1 MLVDSKAKHKIL
13 IVDDA
18 ETNVNVIRDYLSE
31 DYDVISASNG
41 NDALELVKT
50 EKPDLILLDVIMP
63 VLNGFQVCKIIK
75 HDYKM
80 DFIPVVMLTALKSK
94 EDHHKG
100 IDVGADDFLKKPVG
114 QFELEKKIKSL
125 LRIKDQHD
133 SLLRD
138 LNKAY
143 DYLDYVGVLIAV
155 LDKDYKLVHVNKKG
169 AELLGYKRKN
179 IINRPWI
186 DLFVADDHMDH
197 VTETYDNLQKGL
209 IKPYEYHEYTIITIT
224 GKQRLYKWY
233 DSPLTDENGK
243 IYGIVISGEDITDK
257 RKAEIKLQEYADQLK
272 RSNDLKDL
280 FTDILRHDL
289 LNPAGLIKSFT
300 EFLEDTELDEKQ
312 KHMLTNIK
320 KSNLKLIELI
330 EDAAHLAKVESM
342 DKIELSRVDLE
353 PMLKDCTNYY
363 SLDMKNK
370 RISVDFL
377 FNGEHPALANS
388 IVERIFSNLISNAI
402 KYSNANTVIKITIED
417 LDEKWKIGIIDQ
429 GDGIPDKDKDVVF
442 ERFKRL
448 HRDNIRGS
456 GIGLAIVKR
465 IADLHNERIWVAD
478 NPEGKGS
485 IFWLT
490 LKKA

>member
-1 MLVDSKAKHKIL
+1 MEFGVRHKIL
-13 IVDDA
+13 IVDD
-18 ETNVNVIRDYLSE
+18 TSLNVALMKDYLSK
-31 DYDVISASNG
+31 DYDVISANDG

-50 EKPDLILLDVIMP
+50 QKPDLILLDVIMP
-63 VLNGFQVCKIIK
+63 GIDGFEVCKIIK

-80 DFIPVVMLTALKSK
+80 DFIPIVMITSLTSK

-100 IDVGADDFLKKPVG
+100 IEVGADDFLKKPVEK
-114 QFELEKKIKSL
+114 FELEKKITSL

-133 SLLRD
+133 ALLKD

-155 LDKDYKLVHVNKKG
+155 LDKDYKLVHINKKG
-169 AELLGYKRKN
+169 AEFLGYNKKN
-179 IINRPWI
+179 VLNRPWI

-209 IKPYEYHEYTIITIT
+209 IKPYEYHEYTIITID

-233 DSPLTDENGK
+233 DSPLTDKNGK

-257 RKAEIKLQEYADQLK
+257 RKAEMQLQEYADQLK

-289 LNPAGLIKSFT
+289 LNPAGLVMSFT
-300 EFLEDTELDEKQ
+300 EFLGETKLDEKQ
-312 KHMLTNIK
+312 QHMLKNIK
-320 KSNLKLIELI
+320 TSNLKLIELI
-330 EDAAHLAKVESM
+330 EGAAHLAKLESM
-342 DKIELSRVDLE
+342 DKIELNKVNLTSIFN
-353 PMLKDCTNYY
+353 DCTNNYF
-363 SLDMKNK
+363 LDMKNK
-370 RISVDFL
+370 EIRIEFL
-377 FNGEHPALANS
+377 FKGEYPAMANP
-388 IVERIFSNLISNAI
+388 IIERVFSNLLSNAI
-402 KYSNANTVIKITIED
+402 KYSNSDTAIKISIED
-417 LDEKWKIGIIDQ
+417 AGEKWKIGIIDQ
-429 GDGIPDKDKDVVF
+429 GDGIPDKDKNLVF

-448 HRDNIRGS
+448 HKDNIRGS

-465 IADLHNERIWVAD
+465 IVELHNEKVWVTD

-490 LKKA
+490 LKKAE

>member
-1 MLVDSKAKHKIL
+1 MSYTSRHKIL

-18 ETNVNVIRDYLSE
+18 ETNVAVIKDYLAK
-31 DYDVISASNG
+31 DYDVISANNG

-63 VLNGFQVCKIIK
+63 VLDGFKVCKTIK

-80 DFIPVVMLTALKSK
+80 DFIPVVMLTSLTSK
-94 EDHHKG
+94 EDHHRG
-100 IDVGADDFLKKPVG
+100 IEVGADDFLKKPVEK
-114 QFELEKKIKSL
+114 FELEKKIISL

-133 SLLRD
+133 LLLRD
-138 LNKAY
+138 RNKAY

-155 LDKDYKLVHVNKKG
+155 LDMDDRLVHINKKG
-169 AELLGYKRKN
+169 AELLGYKRSN

-186 DLFVADDHMDH
+186 DLFVAHDNMDH
-197 VTETYDNLQKGL
+197 VTENYDNLKKGL
-209 IKPYEYHEYTIITIT
+209 IKQYEYHEYTIITST

-233 DSPLTDENGK
+233 DSILTDENNK

-257 RKAEIKLQEYADQLK
+257 KVAEIKLQEYADQLK

-289 LNPAGLIKSFT
+289 LNPAGLVMSFT
-300 EFLEDTELDEKQ
+300 EFLGETKLDEKQ
-312 KHMLTNIK
+312 QHMLKNIK
-320 KSNLKLIELI
+320 TSNLKLIELI
-330 EDAAHLAKVESM
+330 EGAAHLAKFESM
-342 DKIELSRVDLE
+342 EKIELNRVNLASI
-353 PMLKDCTNYY
+353 LNDCTNSYL
-363 SLDMKNK
+363 LDMKNK
-370 RISVDFL
+370 RISIEFL
-377 FNGEHPALANS
+377 FKGAYPTMANP
-388 IVERIFSNLISNAI
+388 IIERVFSNLLSNAI
-402 KYSNANTVIKITIED
+402 KYSNNDTTIKISIED
-417 LDEKWKIGIIDQ
+417 AGEKWKIGIIDQ
-429 GDGIPDKDKDVVF
+429 GDGIPDKDKNMVF

-448 HRDNIRGS
+448 HKDNIRGS

-465 IADLHNERIWVAD
+465 IVELHNEKVWATD

-490 LKKA
+490 LKKAE

>member
-1 MLVDSKAKHKIL
+1 MSYTSRHKIL

-18 ETNVNVIRDYLSE
+18 ETNVAVIKDSLAK
-31 DYDVISASNG
+31 DYDVISANNG

-63 VLNGFQVCKIIK
+63 VLDGFKVCKIIK

-80 DFIPVVMLTALKSK
+80 DFIPVVMLTSLTSK
-94 EDHHKG
+94 EDHHRG
-100 IDVGADDFLKKPVG
+100 IEVGADDFLKKPVEK
-114 QFELEKKIKSL
+114 FELQKKITSL

-155 LDKDYKLVHVNKKG
+155 LDKDYKLVHINKKG
-169 AELLGYKRKN
+169 AEFLGYKRNN
-179 IINRPWI
+179 ILNRPWI

-197 VTETYDNLQKGL
+197 VTETYENLQKGL

-233 DSPLTDENGK
+233 DSPLADENGK

-289 LNPAGLIKSFT
+289 LNPAGLVMSFT
-300 EFLEDTELDEKQ
+300 EFLGETKLDEKQ
-312 KHMLTNIK
+312 QHMLKNIK
-320 KSNLKLIELI
+320 TSNLKLIELI
-330 EDAAHLAKVESM
+330 EGAAHLAKFESM
-342 DKIELSRVDLE
+342 DKIEFTKVNLVSILN
-353 PMLKDCTNYY
+353 DCTNSYL
-363 SLDMKNK
+363 LDMQNK
-370 RISVDFL
+370 GIKIEFL
-377 FNGEHPALANS
+377 FKGAYPAMANP
-388 IVERIFSNLISNAI
+388 IIERVFSNLLSNSI
-402 KYSNANTVIKITIED
+402 KYSNNDTTIKISIED
-417 LDEKWKIGIIDQ
+417 AGEKWKIGIIDQ
-429 GDGIPDKDKDVVF
+429 GDGIPDKDKNTVF

-448 HRDNIRGS
+448 HKDNIRGS

-465 IADLHNERIWVAD
+465 IVELHNEKVWATD

-485 IFWLT
+485 IFWFT
-490 LKKA
+490 LKKAE